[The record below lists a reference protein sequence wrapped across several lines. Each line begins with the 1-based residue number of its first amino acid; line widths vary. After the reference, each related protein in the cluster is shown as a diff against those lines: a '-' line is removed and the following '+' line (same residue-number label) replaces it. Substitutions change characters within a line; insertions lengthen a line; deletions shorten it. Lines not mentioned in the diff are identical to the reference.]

1 MKEKRPPIN
10 GVKTLGRSRPRR
22 TWVEYVYDTK
32 RELVDSCRVVKFEKS
47 SRNPFS
53 LHPKE

>member
-10 GVKTLGRSRPRR
+10 GVKTLGRSRLRR

-32 RELVDSCRVVKFEKS
+32 RELVDSCRVVEFEKS
-47 SRNPFS
+47 SRNPFP